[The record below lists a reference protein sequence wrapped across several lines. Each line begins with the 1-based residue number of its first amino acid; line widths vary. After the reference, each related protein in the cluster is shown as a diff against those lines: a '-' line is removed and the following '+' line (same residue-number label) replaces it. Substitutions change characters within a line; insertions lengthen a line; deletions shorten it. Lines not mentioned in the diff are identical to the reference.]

1 MKLNAQ
7 IIDLIQFASEKGY
20 PVYVGLYEVTVDAF
34 GDGRFHIFWDD
45 GFFKVNIYRRL
56 ENKTSAING
65 SDEFKSLLYRR
76 LHGEPDSSESQLI
89 VSSKFTDDKEE
100 DNYHEYL

>member
-7 IIDLIQFASEKGY
+7 ISELIQFASDNGY
-20 PVYVGLYEVTVDAF
+20 PVYVGVNDVTVDAF
-34 GDGRFHIFWDD
+34 GDGMFYIFWSD
-45 GFFKVNIYRRL
+45 GYGKVLLSRRL
-56 ENKTSAING
+56 ENKNTLIND

-76 LHGEPDSSESQLI
+76 LHGAPEIEEAQPDI
-89 VSSKFTDDKEE
+89 VPDLEEE